1 MIRHLEVPMTKALKT
16 LMKQASA
23 STVTFVALSAL
34 SLGFVASAAAQDVAG
49 SADHP
54 MVTRLKG
61 SIIRAQA
68 RQTFDAYS
76 VPLGPADKSEKKF
89 KKEEEVEGK
98 VTKTL
103 YQAPAGSSPLA
114 VFRSYESALRQ
125 NGFEVLFSCMGKQCS
140 IEGSLQ
146 NTLGYGS
153 TYLSALGG
161 HSLDDPDSYLLSAR
175 QLSSNIY
182 VVLMASHIW
191 NDPSSSFYHLTV
203 VDVKPLEGGLVT
215 INAQALAN
223 DIRTTGH
230 ASIYGIY
237 FDTGKAD
244 VKPESDATL
253 GEIAKLLASNAQLK
267 LHVIGHTDNIG
278 ALAANM
284 GLSKQRAD
292 AVVAVL
298 STKYHVNPARL
309 QAAGVG
315 PLSPVATNRSD
326 EGRTKNRRVELVE
339 Q

>member
-1 MIRHLEVPMTKALKT
+1 MTKTRKT
-16 LMKQASA
+16 WMKQASA
-23 STVTFVALSAL
+23 CTLTFAAL
-34 SLGFVASAAAQDVAG
+34 SLGLAASATAQDVAG

-54 MVTRLKG
+54 AVARLKG
-61 SIIRAQA
+61 STIRAQT
-68 RQTFDAYS
+68 RQNFDAYG
-76 VPLGPADKSEKKF
+76 VPLGPADKSEKRF

-114 VFRSYESALRQ
+114 VFRSYESALKQ
-125 NGFEVLFSCMGKQCS
+125 NSFEVLYSCMGKQCS
-140 IEGSLQ
+140 VEGSLQ
-146 NTLGYGS
+146 NTLGYSS
-153 TYLSALGG
+153 TYLYALGG

-175 QLSSNIY
+175 QASSNTY
-182 VVLMASHIW
+182 VVVMASHIW
-191 NDPSSSFYHLTV
+191 NDPASSFYHVTV
-203 VDVKPLEGGLVT
+203 VDVKPLESGLVT

-230 ASIYGIY
+230 ASVYGIY

-253 GEIAKLLASNAQLK
+253 GEIAKLLASNPQLK
-267 LHVIGHTDNIG
+267 LHVVGHTDNVG

-292 AVVAVL
+292 AVVLVL

-309 QAAGVG
+309 QAGGAG
-315 PLSPVATNRSD
+315 PLSPVTTNRTD
-326 EGRTKNRRVELVE
+326 EGRSKNRRVELVE